1 MKESS
6 TNESK
11 SCVSSTLFVI
21 CRDSFD
27 HRRSARK
34 APVNDRYSCPLKP
47 EAMETPDDIKQ
58 RLEALANQAF
68 EHLRAKE
75 FQEALDVA
83 GQLKKLQ
90 CFSAFELAAL
100 AHKGMGDRD
109 KALGE
114 LRRGVEVAPSA
125 FSDWQLLGNSFSELG
140 SFEEAE
146 AAYDQALQCGD
157 VWADSVWLNQAV
169 LAGRRER
176 FDRALELLEQV
187 RDPELRLHAVEHR
200 INILRRLERMDEAAA
215 MAESIL
221 AEELANKGDVDALAR
236 TATLLGRIRLEQGQD
251 RTEIRQRI
259 LKWME
264 LYRRACN
271 PLMALLRDVDGLWSD
286 KARSFKL
293 TLNVTFPEHH
303 LLRAESAGFY
313 LVCDVVAD
321 DADEALD
328 FIRRLEADDLGETF
342 EIDKQQESDVDPK
355 LLKGVYWRS
364 GRVFYRDDD

>member
-1 MKESS
+1 
-6 TNESK
+6 
-11 SCVSSTLFVI
+11 
-21 CRDSFD
+21 
-27 HRRSARK
+27 
-34 APVNDRYSCPLKP
+34 
-47 EAMETPDDIKQ
+47 METPNDDLKQ
-58 RLEALANQAF
+58 RTEALTARAHK
-68 EHLRAKE
+68 HLHNKE

-83 GQLKKLQ
+83 RQLEELR
-90 CFSAFELAAL
+90 FSAAFEIAAL
-100 AHKGMGDRD
+100 AHDGMGERD
-109 KALGE
+109 EAVKVLQ
-114 LRRGVEVAPSA
+114 RGVEVAPEVWSN
-125 FSDWQLLGNSFSELG
+125 WQLLGNLLSDLDR
-140 SFEEAE
+140 FEEAE
-146 AAYDQALQCGD
+146 AAYDQALQCGE

-169 LAGRRER
+169 LASRREQ
-176 FDRALELLEQV
+176 FDAALELLEQV
-187 RDPELRLHAVEHR
+187 DDPELRIHATEHR

-215 MAESIL
+215 MAETVL
-221 AEELANKGDVDALAR
+221 AEEQANEVDVDALVR
-236 TATLLGRIRLEQGQD
+236 TAALLGRIRLEQGHD
-251 RTEIRQRI
+251 RNEIRQRI

-293 TLNVTFPEHH
+293 TLNVTFPEDH